1 MAQVSVT
8 SPTGFSC
15 GPQEWETSLPAA
27 VVGCWYAQPG
37 LMVVMLYIDTGADDV
52 HFHLPCSLALTFVFL
67 LRWYLPRELRTMLSW
82 VFLR

>member
-15 GPQEWETSLPAA
+15 GSQEWETSLPAA
-27 VVGCWYAQPG
+27 VVRGWYAQPG
-37 LMVVMLYIDTGADDV
+37 LMMAMLYIDTGADDV
-52 HFHLPCSLALTFVFL
+52 HFHLPCSLALTFGFL
-67 LRWYLPRELRTMLSW
+67 LRWYLPRELCTMLSW